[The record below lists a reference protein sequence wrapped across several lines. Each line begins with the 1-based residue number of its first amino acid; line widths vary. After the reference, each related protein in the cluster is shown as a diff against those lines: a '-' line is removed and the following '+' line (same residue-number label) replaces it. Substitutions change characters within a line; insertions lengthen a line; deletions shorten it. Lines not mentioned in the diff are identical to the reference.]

1 MHPGRAAQEEN
12 EPMAQQ
18 IPDNVQRWTAKRRA
32 ALILSILK
40 GETSEHDAAGRH
52 GLSVSE
58 LRTWRERFLVGAENA
73 LRERPKD
80 EEALKD
86 ARIRTLERKIGE
98 LVVDMD
104 LLRDSMKSHRG
115 LSEDRH
121 ADE

>member
-1 MHPGRAAQEEN
+1 
-12 EPMAQQ
+12 MAPQ
-18 IPDNVQRWTAKRRA
+18 IPENIQRWTAKRRA

-52 GLSVSE
+52 GLSVGE
-58 LRTWRERFLVGAENA
+58 LRNWRERFLVGAENA

-80 EEALKD
+80 EEASKD

-104 LLRDSMKSHRG
+104 LLRESMKSQRIVT
-115 LSEDRH
+115 EDRH
-121 ADE
+121 VDD